1 MIVIDIGCARYGND
15 YSIERLI
22 EEFHPSTIYGFDP
35 NQGSDEYPW
44 PSVPSA
50 GPTGVTTATSVIIE
64 KKAAWIY
71 DGEIGFQSDGLNSW
85 VTEMNGAPQVPC
97 FDLADFIVSKWKV
110 SFARGYEG
118 EFERMEEEIV
128 LKIDAEGSEY
138 DLLRHLINKGAD
150 KLLKLAWVEWHEPDR
165 GRAAIEAEIACPLE
179 EWCW

>member
-1 MIVIDIGCARYGND
+1 MIVIDVGCARYGND

-22 EEFHPSTIYGFDP
+22 EEFHPTRVYGFDP
-35 NQGSDEYPW
+35 NQGFDEYPW
-44 PSVPSA
+44 VMRLD
-50 GPTGVTTATSVIIE
+50 GPTGPTTATIVDIQ
-64 KKAAWIY
+64 KKAAWLY
-71 DGEIGFQSDGLNSW
+71 EGTVGFQSDGLNSW
-85 VTEMNGAPQVPC
+85 VTEMDGAPKVPC
-97 FDLADFIVSKWKV
+97 FDLADFIFAKWKV

-165 GRAAIEAEIACPLE
+165 GRAEIEAEIACPLE
-179 EWCW
+179 EWRW